1 MTAWRAWR
9 KTPVPENIMAKKKSK
24 KLRKIIVFTAI
35 GLSLIGL
42 GLFAYFRKPEVILS
56 VQVEPVTRRSLTEI
70 VSANGK
76 IQPVLQVVINPE
88 ISGEIVAL
96 PVKEGQKVEKGDLLL
111 KIKPDNYVAS
121 TNSAHAS
128 LQGALAA
135 ETLARANL
143 AKAEWEFQRL
153 EKMHGEK
160 LVSDF
165 DFQAAKTSVD
175 VARAQH
181 ESSTHQ
187 TKQTRA
193 SLARAMEDLSKTTI
207 VAPIAGTI
215 TKLKSQA
222 GERVVGS
229 AMMAGTEIMTV
240 ANLDD
245 MEARVDIGETDV
257 VLIGVGQKARLEVDA
272 FRDRKFNGTVTE
284 IANSVKGG
292 GSMGGGGSSQEAAK
306 FEVKIRIAENEPFR
320 PGMSVTAEVETR
332 YRTNVLTVP
341 IQSVT
346 TRLPKSATNSPAGS
360 NLVAHAT
367 GTNAAPA
374 ASPGSNTL
382 AGATNTTATNLV
394 ASTAPKKA
402 GEPPKPI
409 EVVFVMEGDHVKMV
423 PVKRGISDDN
433 FTEITE
439 GLAEGQ
445 KVISGGYKAIN
456 RDLEDGSKVKL
467 EAAKP
472 VGPTGAEEKK

>member
-1 MTAWRAWR
+1 
-9 KTPVPENIMAKKKSK
+9 MAKPKKRTG
-24 KLRKIIVFTAI
+24 RKIIVFTLIGLVLI
-35 GLSLIGL
+35 GLSLL
-42 GLFAYFRKPEVILS
+42 AYFRKGDVVLS

-76 IQPVLQVVINPE
+76 IQPVMQVVINPE
-88 ISGEIVAL
+88 ISGEIVEL
-96 PVKEGQKVEKGDLLL
+96 PVKEGQKVDKGELLL

-121 TNSAHAS
+121 TNLAHAS

-153 EKMHGEK
+153 EKMHREK

-165 DFQAAKTSVD
+165 DFQAATTSLA

-193 SLARAMEDLSKTTI
+193 SLARALEDLSKTTI
-207 VAPIAGTI
+207 VAPICGTV

-240 ANLDD
+240 ANLDE

-257 VLIGVGQKARLEVDA
+257 VLIGIGQKTRLEVDA

-284 IANSVKGG
+284 IANSVKFG

-306 FEVKIRIAENEPFR
+306 FEVKIRIGEKEAFR

-346 TRLPKSATNSPAGS
+346 TRLPKSSTNSPAAS
-360 NLVAHAT
+360 NLVARTAD
-367 GTNAAPA
+367 TNAAPA
-374 ASPGSNTL
+374 ATTGTNTQ
-382 AGATNTTATNLV
+382 AGASNAAVTNLV

-409 EVVFVMEGDHVKMV
+409 EVVFVMDRDHVKMV
-423 PVKRGISDDN
+423 PVKRGVSDDN
-433 FTEITE
+433 FTEIVE

-456 RDLEDGSKVKL
+456 RDLEDGTKIKL
-467 EAAKP
+467 ESAKP
-472 VGPTGAEEKK
+472 VVEEKK